1 MLYLQTPGLP
11 GLVMEEDVDK
21 NRSNKFTI
29 IEVHRH
35 FGHFHLAIIVI
46 TRLVMVRIVILITF
60 ILAILDIFILVI
72 LVMFILII
80 FILVILVMFR
90 VRQEMS
96 TLGEPVTREGSILE
110 LCSLTGA
117 YEVELY

>member
-72 LVMFILII
+72 LVMF
-80 FILVILVMFR
+80 R

-96 TLGEPVTREGSILE
+96 TLVEPVTREASILE